1 MKSAFYPHPY
11 LMSTFVEKLTLHK
24 LFSSYRVFCLL
35 SVSINVA
42 CTYICKQTDI
52 LYSPSVLMGSCNKT
66 ATVTVVLSVLALVVA
81 IIAVFWKELTNS
93 PEEVDCGLTC
103 ARTDRL
109 EEVKEQLANLTEKVK
124 MEREDSNRTTSEL
137 VKEVQ
142 QLKQDYMELLNETK
156 ALNQSINYTTSATV
170 QRALNEL
177 KDVKDIQSN
186 IQKKLQALSHLNDTA
201 KDYLNL
207 VKSVADLTTEVNEN
221 ITHLEE
227 NIEHN
232 RDEWKRALDANPSGI
247 KSNISTLK
255 RRFDEFEDKF
265 EKTQNKRNNTSGAA
279 LLSQSNVFYTL
290 NLILLTAL
298 DGVIVHV

>member
-1 MKSAFYPHPY
+1 
-11 LMSTFVEKLTLHK
+11 
-24 LFSSYRVFCLL
+24 
-35 SVSINVA
+35 
-42 CTYICKQTDI
+42 
-52 LYSPSVLMGSCNKT
+52 MGSCNKT

-81 IIAVFWKELTNS
+81 IFAVCWKELTNS